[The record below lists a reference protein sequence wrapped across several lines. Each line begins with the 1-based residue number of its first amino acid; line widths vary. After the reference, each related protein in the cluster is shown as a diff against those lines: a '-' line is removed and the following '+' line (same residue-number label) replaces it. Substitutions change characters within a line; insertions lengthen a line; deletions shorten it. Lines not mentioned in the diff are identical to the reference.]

1 MTISEKYKNSNIN
14 NEKGTDKKNRIFYNI
29 NNNINTN
36 LNQKF
41 LQNSNNNINNNSNFS
56 VYKRKRNYL
65 SLIHS
70 KKRNEISNNSLNMS
84 STSNIN
90 NNCTKENNNNNIKN
104 ENKLFEADILSNELL
119 NTKNEEELKKILF
132 PQLILL
138 EQKFINDRKIDQ
150 IKESLSILEKDELD
164 LLKCQKV
171 VTRALNKKIYWENEI
186 DNKGKELKE
195 EILKVIGRIK
205 FYQSYG
211 DFFINEIKRLKK
223 A

>member
-1 MTISEKYKNSNIN
+1 
-14 NEKGTDKKNRIFYNI
+14 
-29 NNNINTN
+29 
-36 LNQKF
+36 
-41 LQNSNNNINNNSNFS
+41 
-56 VYKRKRNYL
+56 
-65 SLIHS
+65 
-70 KKRNEISNNSLNMS
+70 MS

-90 NNCTKENNNNNIKN
+90 NNCTKENNINNIKN
-104 ENKLFEADILSNELL
+104 ENKLLEAETLSNELL

-171 VTRALNKKIYWENEI
+171 VTRALNKKIYWENEL